1 MTTEQ
6 SAAPGYTP
14 ESEHEISLLD
24 IVNFLQ
30 STWKTLSAA
39 SIVGAALGL
48 AGWFFLGTY
57 SAQLT
62 LLNSGAMELVS
73 WRTIQKSL
81 PSLAS
86 QIVEDQKAPEGAQDQ
101 FIKMEDP
108 DWWPKNIT
116 PTYALTKADTKDMA
130 SISKDLDS
138 ASTTILNLNIEA
150 SGPSKQ
156 AALQNVQAAA
166 AFIRTGGAYLQ
177 IKNLLNGMQVQ
188 TISEVAQLQKKMT
201 DTQIELD
208 YQQKRAQSLEELHK
222 RFPSTASV
230 TQQVVDPKDS
240 GAKYL
245 PLTTQIIA
253 VNNDI
258 NASKEALERQQKSLA
273 QLTLTQAFWEQAAP
287 LADKTYDGLALTKQ
301 LLAIEQGMRAKSPKD
316 DANATAFF
324 DDLHFALAQIQAR
337 FTNELEVNTAPVAK
351 KRGMLK
357 ATAGG
362 LFAAFFLMLLVLLG
376 QRVWQTVKSGA
387 AK

>member
-1 MTTEQ
+1 
-6 SAAPGYTP
+6 
-14 ESEHEISLLD
+14 
-24 IVNFLQ
+24 
-30 STWKTLSAA
+30 
-39 SIVGAALGL
+39 
-48 AGWFFLGTY
+48 
-57 SAQLT
+57 
-62 LLNSGAMELVS
+62 
-73 WRTIQKSL
+73 
-81 PSLAS
+81 
-86 QIVEDQKAPEGAQDQ
+86 
-101 FIKMEDP
+101 
-108 DWWPKNIT
+108 
-116 PTYALTKADTKDMA
+116 
-130 SISKDLDS
+130 
-138 ASTTILNLNIEA
+138 
-150 SGPSKQ
+150 
-156 AALQNVQAAA
+156 
-166 AFIRTGGAYLQ
+166 
-177 IKNLLNGMQVQ
+177 VQ